1 MSNII
6 SPASKQLYY
15 KVTQI
20 RSSIGMPPKT
30 RNTLEALGLR
40 RRNQTKYIKCDVAS
54 AHSLSKVKELV
65 TVEVTDYYKNNR
77 EINLERKWPSGFELV
92 KDGTRKVYE

>member
-1 MSNII
+1 MSSII
-6 SPASKQLYY
+6 PSSSKQLYY

-30 RNTLEALGLR
+30 RNTLAALGLR
-40 RRNQTKYIKCDVAS
+40 RRNQIKYIKCDVSS
-54 AHSLSKVKELV
+54 AHSLSKVKELIK
-65 TVEVTDYYKNNR
+65 VELSDQFKTNR
-77 EINLERKWPSGFELV
+77 EINMERKWPNGFELI